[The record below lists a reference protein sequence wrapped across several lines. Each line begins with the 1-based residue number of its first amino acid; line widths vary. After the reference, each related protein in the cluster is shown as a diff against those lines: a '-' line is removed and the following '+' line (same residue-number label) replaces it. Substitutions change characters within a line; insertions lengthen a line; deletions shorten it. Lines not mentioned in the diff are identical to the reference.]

1 VTGTVCD
8 GHAIAARLE
17 ITDGQALP
25 GILARTVRPACV
37 INRPHQP
44 PAHDARA
51 ELIDPALQGR
61 VC

>member
-25 GILARTVRPACV
+25 GILARTVR
-37 INRPHQP
+37 QP
-44 PAHDARA
+44 VSSVSSTARTSLRRMMR
-51 ELIDPALQGR
+51 EQN
-61 VC
+61 

>member
-25 GILARTVRPACV
+25 GILA
-37 INRPHQP
+37 
-44 PAHDARA
+44 
-51 ELIDPALQGR
+51 
-61 VC
+61 